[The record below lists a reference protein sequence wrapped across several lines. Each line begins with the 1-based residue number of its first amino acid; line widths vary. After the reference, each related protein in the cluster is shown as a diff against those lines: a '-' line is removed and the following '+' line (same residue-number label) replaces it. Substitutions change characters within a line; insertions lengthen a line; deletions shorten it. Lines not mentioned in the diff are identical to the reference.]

1 MEMEAGIWWERGSG
15 KGEKAEVKGSTNLIT
30 G

>member
-1 MEMEAGIWWERGSG
+1 MEAGIWWERGSSR
-15 KGEKAEVKGSTNLIT
+15 KGEKAEVKGSTTLVT